1 MQKEDEVEVVH
12 LEWERVE
19 DPTRDPPPE
28 MVVVEPA
35 PEKPRI
41 LPDLNGPNPLKS
53 FPQMTTLQEIVTFM
67 LVIIGVALWVV
78 LRGAP

>member
-28 MVVVEPA
+28 MVVVEP
-35 PEKPRI
+35 EKPRI
-41 LPDLNGPNPLKS
+41 FPDLNGPNPLKS
-53 FPQMTTLQEIVTFM
+53 FPQMTSLQEFAT
-67 LVIIGVALWVV
+67 LVLFVMAVALWVL
-78 LRGAP
+78 LRGEP

>member
-12 LEWERVE
+12 LNWERVE

-35 PEKPRI
+35 PEPKANPVR
-41 LPDLNGPNPLKS
+41 DYLNQPNPIGQPGNEVAT
-53 FPQMTTLQEIVTFM
+53 FIAYAIIVTIGAVVM
-67 LVIIGVALWVV
+67 ILV
-78 LRGAP
+78 RGR